1 MKFSHGSLQLM
12 ALVVSAGFSVRAADW
27 DTQSIGVSYLKTG
40 SPTEFLGTH
49 TVSALTEVTISYFI
63 DGFGNLDVMTIDLR
77 PTQLVFT
84 FLTNLS
90 FTGESFNGYRIFDAG
105 SAPNLVG
112 AVLNGGATTLAG
124 MNASLVTFGPD
135 QVLVNFSGLGSA
147 TGDEVVTVDLQFEPV
162 PEASTYAAGLA
173 VLPAL
178 GLWWRRRSVRG

>member
-1 MKFSHGSLQLM
+1 M
-12 ALVVSAGFSVRAADW
+12 ALVVSAGVSVHAADW

-40 SPTEFLGTH
+40 SPTESLGTH
-49 TVSALTEVTISYFI
+49 TVSALPEVTVTY
-63 DGFGNLDVMTIDLR
+63 DLGGGNFLDVMTIDLR

-84 FLTNLS
+84 FLTNLN
-90 FTGESFNGYRIFDAG
+90 FTGELFNGYRIFDAG

-112 AVLNGGATTLAG
+112 AVLNGGATTLVG
-124 MNASLVTFGPD
+124 MTGSRVTFGPD